1 MQDMQKEV
9 DDKTIRNFVRIIG
22 VLSVLILTGLSVALF
37 KWKLITVLVFA
48 CVVFYYM
55 AIQEIKPKTKWVK
68 TLKMVLLIPAEVLMG
83 LVWLCG
89 PALGAIV
96 AIFCATIVN
105 IFISGAITGLYWI
118 TAEKPS
124 CELVL
129 FVFMCIETIL
139 LSNHTD
145 TMKKWIHKIGF
156 VRMWEQEESKSKLI
170 VMGDYFFQSEN
181 MHFIVSLAYVIFL
194 FTMAFFNISS
204 NAHVFSAEIDNAI
217 WKAFLVY
224 GAYST
229 MMTRYQKTEAT
240 VDDTA
245 REIYKMLFAGRIDF
259 KEKDDVN
266 VEDQNEE
273 GH

>member
-1 MQDMQKEV
+1 MKKEV
-9 DDKTIRNFVRIIG
+9 DDKVIKHFVRIIG
-22 VLSVLILTGLSVALF
+22 VLSVVILAGLSVALY

-55 AIQEIKPKTKWVK
+55 AIQEIKPKTKWGK
-68 TLKMVLLIPAEVLMG
+68 TLQMVLSIPAEVLMG
-83 LVWLCG
+83 LVWLTG

-96 AIFCATIVN
+96 AVFCATLVN
-105 IFISGAITGLYWI
+105 LFISGAITGIYWI
-118 TAEKPS
+118 VAEKPS
-124 CELVL
+124 CELVI

-156 VRMWEQEESKSKLI
+156 VKICEKEESKSKLV

-181 MHFIVSLAYVIFL
+181 MHFIVSLVYVIFL
-194 FTMAFFNISS
+194 FIMAFYNISS

-224 GAYST
+224 IAYTT

-240 VDDTA
+240 TDDTA

-259 KEKDDVN
+259 KENNEN
-266 VEDQNEE
+266 VEDKNEV